1 MTCFTGTNVQMLTR
15 RKALQARRERAER
28 RALREGK
35 GNSRASTRDAN
46 TDKENK
52 VRIHYISMYIYLRQ
66 HRQGELGS
74 HAHAHAH
81 ALLHYAPHAL
91 VMHTV

>member
-35 GNSRASTRDAN
+35 SKSRASTRDAN
-46 TDKENK
+46 TDQETL
-52 VRIHYISMYIYLRQ
+52 VRIRIRIRMHSYITLR
-66 HRQGELGS
+66 
-74 HAHAHAH
+74 
-81 ALLHYAPHAL
+81 
-91 VMHTV
+91 MH

>member
-35 GNSRASTRDAN
+35 SKSRASARDAN
-46 TDKENK
+46 TDKENL
-52 VRIHYISMYIYLRQ
+52 VRAYASASTPTLRSACTS
-66 HRQGELGS
+66 HR
-74 HAHAHAH
+74 H
-81 ALLHYAPHAL
+81 
-91 VMHTV
+91 